1 MHIVSGYTVFM
12 MRFLSWL
19 LLIISLGSVSARA
32 AERLPSPDGP
42 VLLVVSG
49 AIEQT
54 NAPGEARFDRAMLEA
69 IGMATL
75 KTSTVWTDGVKTFEG
90 IPLRKVLERVG
101 ARGSTIVAS
110 ALNDYSVE
118 FPLSDAVEHGPL
130 LALKVDGRVLLP
142 RDKGPI
148 WIVYPRDSR
157 SALQDPRYDQRW
169 VWQLTRLHIR

>member
-1 MHIVSGYTVFM
+1 MHVVSGYIIYM
-12 MRFLSWL
+12 MRFLSRL
-19 LLIISLGSVSARA
+19 LLIISLGPVSAWA
-32 AERLPSPDGP
+32 AERLPSPDGQ

-90 IPLRKVLERVG
+90 VPLRKVLERVG
-101 ARGSTIVAS
+101 ARGTTIVAT
-110 ALNDYSVE
+110 ALNDYSIE
-118 FPLSDAVEHGPL
+118 LPLSDAVQHDPV
-130 LALKVDGRVLLP
+130 LAMKMDGRVLLA
-142 RDKGPI
+142 RDKGPL

-157 SALQDPRYDQRW
+157 PALQDPRYDQRW
-169 VWQLTRLHIR
+169 VWQLYRLHIR